1 MTTMTATTETLEA
14 VGQSA
19 QALAGKYLTF
29 CLGNESYGLPVIKV
43 REIIRFLAP
52 THVPQLPEH
61 VEGVINLRGK
71 IIPVINLRRK
81 FGRAAGE
88 ATERTCTVVVQI
100 AAASKAGSLIG
111 LVVDG
116 VEEVVQIA
124 APDIE
129 ATPEFGP
136 EADTHHILG
145 MAKVKGAIKT
155 LLNLDRIISPESLEA
170 AAAQFKA
177 AHIAG

>member
-1 MTTMTATTETLEA
+1 MTTATDTTDILESS
-14 VGQSA
+14 GQPVA
-19 QALAGKYLTF
+19 TLAGKYLTF
-29 CLGNESYGLPVIKV
+29 ILGHESYGLPVIKV
-43 REIIRFLAP
+43 REIIRFVSA

-81 FGRAAGE
+81 FGTTASE

-100 AAASKAGSLIG
+100 GGAGQHGTLIG

-116 VEEVVQIA
+116 VEEVVQVGA
-124 APDIE
+124 QDIE
-129 ATPEFGP
+129 PTPEFGP
-136 EADTHHILG
+136 NADTQHILG

-155 LLNLDRIISPESLEA
+155 LLNLDRIISTESLA
-170 AAAQFKA
+170 ATTARLQTAELPV
-177 AHIAG
+177 

>member
-1 MTTMTATTETLEA
+1 MTATTETLERI
-14 VGQSA
+14 GHPA

-29 CLGNESYGLPVIKV
+29 CLGPESYGLPVIKV

-81 FGRAAGE
+81 FGRPAGD

-100 AAASKAGSLIG
+100 AALSQAVSLIG

-116 VEEVVQIA
+116 VEEVVQISA
-124 APDIE
+124 QDIE
-129 ATPEFGP
+129 PAPEFGP
-136 EADTHHILG
+136 GTDTHHILG

-155 LLNLDRIISPESLEA
+155 LLNLDRIISTESLA
-170 AAAQFKA
+170 AATAQFKA
-177 AHIAG
+177 AQPGN

>member
-1 MTTMTATTETLEA
+1 MTTMTATTEILERIGHPA
-14 VGQSA
+14 P
-19 QALAGKYLTF
+19 ALAGKYLTF
-29 CLGNESYGLPVIKV
+29 CLGAESYGLPVIKV

-81 FGRAAGE
+81 FCRPAGA

-100 AAASKAGSLIG
+100 AAASQAVSLIG

-116 VEEVVQIA
+116 VEEVVQISA
-124 APDIE
+124 QDIE
-129 ATPEFGP
+129 LTPEFGP
-136 EADTHHILG
+136 GTDTQHILG

-155 LLNLDRIISPESLEA
+155 LLNLDRIISTESLA
-170 AAAQFKA
+170 AATAQSKA
-177 AHIAG
+177 AHPAS

>member
-1 MTTMTATTETLEA
+1 MTTATDTTDILTSS
-14 VGQSA
+14 GQPVA
-19 QALAGKYLTF
+19 TLAGKYLTF
-29 CLGNESYGLPVIKV
+29 ILGHESYGLPVIKV
-43 REIIRFLAP
+43 REIIRFVSA

-81 FGRAAGE
+81 FGTAASE

-100 AAASKAGSLIG
+100 GGAGQHGTLIG

-116 VEEVVQIA
+116 VEEVVQVGA
-124 APDIE
+124 QDIE
-129 ATPEFGP
+129 PTPEFGP
-136 EADTHHILG
+136 QADTQHILG

-155 LLNLDRIISPESLEA
+155 LLNLDRIISTESLNA
-170 AAAQFKA
+170 TTARLKGMDLAS
-177 AHIAG
+177 

>member
-1 MTTMTATTETLEA
+1 MTTTETVEQ
-14 VGQSA
+14 VGRPA
-19 QALAGKYLTF
+19 QTLAGKYLTF
-29 CLGNESYGLPVIKV
+29 CLGAESYGLPVIKV
-43 REIIRFLAP
+43 REIIRFLAA

-81 FGRAAGE
+81 FCLPAVE
-88 ATERTCTVVVQI
+88 STERTCTVVVQI
-100 AAASKAGSLIG
+100 SLAGKGNSLIG

-116 VEEVVQIA
+116 VEEVVQISA
-124 APDIE
+124 QDIE
-129 ATPEFGP
+129 GTPEFGP

-155 LLNLDRIISPESLEA
+155 LLDLDCIISSEALA
-170 AAAQFKA
+170 AAAKLA
-177 AHIAG
+177 ATPATV

>member
-1 MTTMTATTETLEA
+1 MTETSER
-14 VGQSA
+14 VGHSA
-19 QALAGKYLTF
+19 QSLAGKYLTF

-43 REIIRFLAP
+43 REIIRFVSA

-81 FGRAAGE
+81 FGSATRE

-100 AAASKAGSLIG
+100 GSATTGSLIG

-116 VEEVVQIA
+116 VEEVAQVGAQ
-124 APDIE
+124 DIE
-129 ATPEFGP
+129 PTPDFGP
-136 EADTHHILG
+136 QADTQHILG
-145 MAKVKGAIKT
+145 MAKVKGMIKT
-155 LLNLDRIISPESLEA
+155 LLDLDRIISKESLA
-170 AAAQFKA
+170 AAITQISTARPTA
-177 AHIAG
+177 